1 MEILEGHA
9 DKSSNDNDVDNK
21 NDNPNNLIIA
31 KK

>member
-1 MEILEGHA
+1 MGILEGHV
-9 DKSSNDNDVDNK
+9 DKSNNDYDVDNK